1 MVAAMPLSA
10 YGSDIGHTDDAADS
24 IALREVEVTARPTA
38 PQVRSAAPL
47 QIVDSKNIEALG
59 LQSLTDAVK
68 LFSGVTVQDY
78 GGIGGLKTVSVRS
91 LGAKHT
97 GVIYDGVAISDAQ
110 NGQIDLSRFSLDN
123 VETIALSMG
132 QTDDILRPARA
143 YASAGVLSITSA
155 KPSFDYR
162 PVRITAKVRAG
173 SWGFVNPYLSYD
185 QRLSDH
191 WAASARLDYTRADSR
206 YHYKVPNVTTFQE
219 GERRNS
225 DIEAWRAEVNAY
237 GHYSHATDITLKAY
251 FYDSERGLPGAIIL
265 YNDYS
270 SQRLYD
276 RNAFVQAHLQRK
288 LSERLDLQAAAKY
301 NYLLTHYLDYNDK
314 YAGGVLEDRHIQHE
328 GYASAAAR
336 YRFPCNIS
344 AALTSDITYNTL
356 RSNLPS
362 CPFPKRITS
371 QTVLAAAYYGTHIS
385 AVASLLASV
394 ISEHVAQGHERPD
407 THRRLSPA
415 LSIAWR
421 LPATCDLR
429 LRTSVKDAMRV
440 PTFNDMYYLRIGN
453 VNLRPERALQY
464 NVGATFA
471 TPAKGY
477 GPLKA
482 LSLTADAYYNRV
494 HDKIVAIPTLYIWKM
509 MNMGTVGI
517 AGLDIALSADIA
529 LPLPSTALHLQG
541 AYTFQHAID
550 ITDPAAKTYHHQLPY
565 TPRHSGNIAAALD
578 LPWLTLSYIATFA
591 GERYA
596 LAQNIPDN
604 RIPPYAQHDISAARS
619 FSLPHHTAITI
630 RAEMLNVGDANYDV
644 IKYYPMPGR
653 SWRAS
658 VAFSF

>member
-1 MVAAMPLSA
+1 MPLRA
-10 YGSDIGHTDDAADS
+10 HATAIDDGDAAATSADS
-24 IALREVEVTARPTA
+24 ITLSEVEVTARPTA

-47 QIVDSKNIEALG
+47 QIVNSKDIEALG

-123 VETIALSMG
+123 IEMIALSMG

-155 KPSFDYR
+155 KPSFAYR

-173 SWGFVNPYLSYD
+173 SWGFVNPYVSYD

-191 WAASARLDYTRADSR
+191 WAASARIDYTRADSR
-206 YHYKVPNVTTFQE
+206 YHYKVPNVSTFQE

-237 GHYSHATDITLKAY
+237 GRYSHATDIALKAY
-251 FYDSERGLPGAIIL
+251 FYDSERGLPGAVIL
-265 YNDYS
+265 YNDYA
-270 SQRLYD
+270 SQRLSD

-288 LSERLDLQAAAKY
+288 LAERLDLQAAAKY

-344 AALTSDITYNTL
+344 AALTSDLTYNTL

-371 QTVLAAAYYGTHIS
+371 QTALAAAYYGTHIS
-385 AVASLLASV
+385 AVASLLATV
-394 ISEHVAQGHERPD
+394 VSEHVAQGHERPD

-421 LPATCDLR
+421 MPTSCDLR

-453 VNLRPERALQY
+453 VNLRPEQALQY
-464 NVGATFA
+464 NFGATFA
-471 TPAKGY
+471 APAKGY

-494 HDKIVAIPTLYIWKM
+494 NDKIVAIPTLYIWKM
-509 MNMGTVGI
+509 MNMGIVSI
-517 AGLDIALSADIA
+517 AGLDIALSADID
-529 LPLPSTALHLQG
+529 LPLPSTAIHLQG
-541 AYTFQHAID
+541 AYTYQHAID

-596 LAQNIPDN
+596 LAQNISDN
-604 RIPPYAQHDISAARS
+604 RIPPYAQHDISAART

-630 RAEMLNVGDANYDV
+630 RAEMLNVGDANYDI